1 MNINNLTGEYK
12 KVKTRILLFNIGLL
26 ALITTSGCCSIV
38 SSKSTNIP
46 INASPPE
53 ASILVIDTQQGMI
66 VHRLKGVGM
75 APLNGMTTLSNGQKV
90 LAQYQIYAF
99 AKGYFPSYKIVMA
112 KYNPWMFGN
121 LIFIGAGG
129 FGGLIAMA
137 VDTGNGVAYVMPE
150 DQIQIGLRRVTEDSD
165 ELKNPAEKEFYDK
178 AKKLSTEEY
187 EKVMMQRIEGD
198 LSNIRKTLQQSQ
210 NKK

>member
-1 MNINNLTGEYK
+1 MNFK
-12 KVKTRILLFNIGLL
+12 ILFLSMGLL
-26 ALITTSGCCSIV
+26 VVITTSGCCSIV

-53 ASILVIDTQQGMI
+53 ANILVIDAQQGII

-75 APLNGMTTLSNGQKV
+75 APLNGMTTLGNGQKV

-99 AKGYFPSYKIVMA
+99 AKGYFPSYKIVLA

-129 FGGLIAMA
+129 FGGIIAMA
-137 VDTGNGVAYVMPE
+137 IDTANGVAYVMPE
-150 DQIQIGLRRVTEDSD
+150 DQIQIGLRRVTDDAD
-165 ELKNPAEKEFYDK
+165 ELRNPVEKEFYDR
-178 AKKLSTEEY
+178 AKNLSAEEY
-187 EKVMMQRIEGD
+187 EKAMMQRIEVD
-198 LSNIRKTLQQSQ
+198 LNSARSKLQQNQ

>member
-1 MNINNLTGEYK
+1 MKI
-12 KVKTRILLFNIGLL
+12 RILLGIGLL
-26 ALITTSGCCSIV
+26 ALMITSGCCSIV
-38 SSKSTNIP
+38 SSKSTNVP
-46 INASPPE
+46 ISASPPE
-53 ASILVIDTQQGMI
+53 ANILVIDAQQGMI

-99 AKGYFPSYKIVMA
+99 AKGYFPSYKIVIA

-150 DQIQIGLRRVTEDSD
+150 DQIQIGLRRVTDDAD
-165 ELKNPAEKEFYDK
+165 ELRNPAEKEFYDN
-178 AKKLSTEEY
+178 AKNLSVEEY
-187 EKVMMQRIEGD
+187 EKAMMQRIESD
-198 LSNIRKTLQQSQ
+198 LNSARIKLQQSQ
-210 NKK
+210 NKR

>member
-1 MNINNLTGEYK
+1 MNMK
-12 KVKTRILLFNIGLL
+12 ILFLIMSLL

-38 SSKSTNIP
+38 SSKSKNVP
-46 INASPPE
+46 ISASPPE
-53 ASILVIDTQQGMI
+53 ANILVIDAQQGI
-66 VHRLKGVGM
+66 IIHRLKGVGM

-150 DQIQIGLRRVTEDSD
+150 DQIQIGLRRVTEDAE

-178 AKKLSTEEY
+178 AKNLSAEEY
-187 EKVMMQRIEGD
+187 EKAMMQKIEGD
-198 LSNIRKTLQQSQ
+198 LNNARIKLQQSQ
-210 NKK
+210 NKR